1 MHQEEDNGGFWPGYV
16 AAVACLVLSLLLISA
31 VMAITIMQLGVSV
44 GQMVDAQM
52 AEQMAA
58 AAEQPPPADVP
69 PPPPAEAT
77 LPSLELMFPPD
88 AWRLDEAA
96 RKRMLA
102 EIARL
107 MKQGVKEWTVSLQT
121 DTNDSLRRRAAYLQ
135 LMAVRNVMLEAGVLG
150 SKIELRMLDVNPEQA
165 TQAQY
170 PLKIIPKA
178 VSVDG
183 TRAAP
188 GAAK

>member
-31 VMAITIMQLGVSV
+31 VMSITIMQLGVSV
-44 GQMVDAQM
+44 GQMVDAQI
-52 AEQMAA
+52 AAQMAA
-58 AAEQPPPADVP
+58 AAEQTPPADVP
-69 PPPPAEAT
+69 PPPAQAN

-88 AWRLDEAA
+88 AWRLDDAA
-96 RKRMLA
+96 RKRLLA
-102 EIARL
+102 EIDRL
-107 MKQGVKEWTVSLQT
+107 MKRGVKEWTVSLQT

-135 LMAVRNVMLEAGVLG
+135 LLAVRSVMLEAGVLG
-150 SKIELRMLDVNPEQA
+150 SQIELRMLEVNPEQA

-183 TRAAP
+183 AREAP